1 MADRNNT
8 GEKIAGGAL
17 AAYLAAKYGKRA
29 ASRLIDTE
37 GFGNVS
43 TSYKSAPKWKQAL
56 DNLTGISGRRRDI
69 LKEIISSAKKKGQ
82 PPELKAMKK
91 KISLMNSKI
100 KQLEDIWGKDGS
112 QQIRELKARRDMA
125 KSGLKE
131 RRMASAVKERSFRN
145 KIGFKHE
152 GKFIEGSYPQE
163 DPTVRRAL
171 ERKGLKTNK
180 PIPVFDASNTS
191 QSKKLVSLSQRD
203 PRMAQVRKFMS
214 KHQISKAKEYIKQFP
229 DMSITKNGPANYT
242 VQHVPHQNPFNKGM
256 RPAMDYVMGGHTA
269 RADFGKFKGKKG
281 LHRVRTSGL
290 DITTYVSEGE
300 TVKNSKGLQKVRAL
314 LGGRFGQNIGIHQPV
329 VSTWSYDSHRAPGGG
344 RSKGAKDAYKRTK
357 RITASPQTYS
367 SNRALEK
374 AAKQKNLLKR
384 IVKVAASLA
393 TKGKLKL

>member
-1 MADRNNT
+1 MAKKDNT
-8 GEKIAGGAL
+8 GQIVGGTAL
-17 AAYLAAKYGKRA
+17 GAYLTAKYGKRV

-43 TSYKSAPKWKQAL
+43 TSYKGAPKWKQAL
-56 DNLTGISGRRRDI
+56 DNLTGISGRRRDV
-69 LKEIISSAKKKGQ
+69 LKEIISSAKKKSS
-82 PPELKAMKK
+82 PPEIKAMKR

-100 KQLEDIWGKDGS
+100 KELESIWGKNGS
-112 QQIRELKARRDMA
+112 EQIRNLKARRDMA

-163 DPTVRRAL
+163 DPTIKRAL

-203 PRMAQVRKFMS
+203 PRMVEVRKLM
-214 KHQISKAKEYIKQFP
+214 KNNQVSKAKEYIKQFP
-229 DMSITKNGPANYT
+229 DMTITKNGPANYT
-242 VQHVPHQNPFNKGM
+242 VQHVPHQNPFKKGL

-269 RADFGKFKGKKG
+269 RAEFGKFKGKKG
-281 LHRVRTSGL
+281 LHRIKTSGL

-300 TVKNSKGLQKVRAL
+300 TVRNSKGLQKARAL
-314 LGGRFGQNIGIHQPV
+314 LGGRFGQNIGLHEPV
-329 VSTWSYDSHRAPGGG
+329 VSTWSYDKHRAPGGG
-344 RSKGAKDAYKRTK
+344 RAKGAKDTYTRVK
-357 RITASPQTYS
+357 RITASPQNYS
-367 SNRALEK
+367 SNKALQRAS
-374 AAKQKNLLKR
+374 KQKTLLKR
-384 IVKVAASLA
+384 IVKAAASLA
-393 TKGKLKL
+393 TKGKLRL